1 MDEIFIAQHEDIDFK
16 LTFRQKNGT
25 LFDFSDA
32 STKVY
37 IVLKDGYGNVISK
50 FKKGSVSSGWSLI
63 SATSDFA
70 NGEIEFKLFSEVTK
84 LLKCGKYFIELIAR
98 YSSADASD
106 DGYYDIIE
114 PNIYVFSI
122 RESVINKIGILP

>member
-1 MDEIFIAQHEDIDFK
+1 MDEIVYVAQHEDIDFK

-50 FKKGSVSSGWSLI
+50 FKKGSVSGGWSLI
-63 SATSDFA
+63 NASSDFA
-70 NGEIEFKLFSEVTK
+70 NGELEFKLFM
-84 LLKCGKYFIELIAR
+84 
-98 YSSADASD
+98 
-106 DGYYDIIE
+106 YD
-114 PNIYVFSI
+114 NLV
-122 RESVINKIGILP
+122 SVNGM